1 MNADHCYFMVAG
13 PSSAP
18 ASTPAP
24 GNTNSN
30 EGLLTPNE
38 SSDDDESSS
47 ASTMTASRTSAAHAA
62 SIAGTAQHRRRLA
75 EAMNSLH
82 KQQQQH
88 GKTGGTAS
96 TSKPKFTFT
105 LTVSNNKDEENT
117 PPGLGG
123 ESRKRRSSAMK
134 NQHCPIP
141 SSSSVGGGAYAT
153 ASSTGR
159 HHAGASAYAPPAA
172 KARRTAHPGATSLLA
187 RPVMSSSATPHRAGE
202 SQKSRDIRD
211 LHNSMERARR
221 VDLRLNFD
229 QLRLRVPEIAHLEKA
244 SKLTILNKAA
254 SYVRHLDSEAA
265 RHAGERERAQARNAQ
280 LRRQLQQLTEAF
292 DSSCSTSSSSS
303 SSVRPLS
310 GRRKAGSGAGATAVT
325 ASGRVVSAPHSHRH
339 YY

>member
-18 ASTPAP
+18 TSTPAP

-82 KQQQQH
+82 KQQQH

-123 ESRKRRSSAMK
+123 ESRKR
-134 NQHCPIP
+134 I
-141 SSSSVGGGAYAT
+141 
-153 ASSTGR
+153 
-159 HHAGASAYAPPAA
+159 
-172 KARRTAHPGATSLLA
+172 
-187 RPVMSSSATPHRAGE
+187 
-202 SQKSRDIRD
+202 
-211 LHNSMERARR
+211 
-221 VDLRLNFD
+221 
-229 QLRLRVPEIAHLEKA
+229 
-244 SKLTILNKAA
+244 
-254 SYVRHLDSEAA
+254 
-265 RHAGERERAQARNAQ
+265 
-280 LRRQLQQLTEAF
+280 
-292 DSSCSTSSSSS
+292 
-303 SSVRPLS
+303 
-310 GRRKAGSGAGATAVT
+310 
-325 ASGRVVSAPHSHRH
+325 
-339 YY
+339 